1 MYPNPLGKRQ
11 LFCEILQL
19 GLDKAVLAHARNE
32 AQQGAELD
40 GDEDGRDGRA
50 QSASGM
56 ISTRG
61 TGKVSLLCSFIE
73 SCQHI

>member
-1 MYPNPLGKRQ
+1 M
-11 LFCEILQL
+11 
-19 GLDKAVLAHARNE
+19 LAHARNE

-61 TGKVSLLCSFIE
+61 TGKVSLLCLKDSLNHVHAAFLLVE
-73 SCQHI
+73 